1 MIDLSFKT
9 LYMTESIRTYSGL
22 SVYRGSDINE

>member
-9 LYMTESIRTYSGL
+9 FVKL
-22 SVYRGSDINE
+22 NEKLP